1 MEKIEIEKYIKTFKD
16 EQGNIRG
23 YGIVGNL
30 VELVEKINNTNKEI
44 EHIKGELLKE
54 LVHIVE
60 FNSAISA
67 SGTDKFILVPD
78 PLAEYGEE
86 LIEGFKKRF
95 TKEEIANMS
104 NEEFKQNEESIIH
117 QIREE

>member
-1 MEKIEIEKYIKTFKD
+1 MEKIEIEKYIKTLKD
-16 EQGNIRG
+16 EQGNTIG

-30 VELVEKINNTNKEI
+30 VELVEKINNTIKEI

-67 SGTDKFILVPD
+67 SDTDKFILVPD
-78 PLAEYGEE
+78 PLAEYGEK
-86 LIEGFKKRF
+86 LI
-95 TKEEIANMS
+95 KEYK
-104 NEEFKQNEESIIH
+104 NE
-117 QIREE
+117 

>member
-16 EQGNIRG
+16 EQGNVRG

-30 VELVEKINNTNKEI
+30 VELVEKINNTIKEI

-54 LVHIVE
+54 LGHIVE

-67 SGTDKFILVPD
+67 SDTDKFILVPD
-78 PLAEYGEE
+78 PLAEYGEK
-86 LIEGFKKRF
+86 LI
-95 TKEEIANMS
+95 KEYK
-104 NEEFKQNEESIIH
+104 NE
-117 QIREE
+117 

>member
-16 EQGNIRG
+16 EQGNIIG

-30 VELVEKINNTNKEI
+30 VELVEKINNTIKEI

-67 SGTDKFILVPD
+67 SDTDKFILVPD
-78 PLAEYGEE
+78 PLAEYGEK
-86 LIEGFKKRF
+86 LI
-95 TKEEIANMS
+95 KEYK
-104 NEEFKQNEESIIH
+104 NE
-117 QIREE
+117 